1 MAMRS
6 VGFLAFFACQQP
18 LRLVIESPTMSE
30 FVKRVGPGY
39 WLTWQ
44 TLRGLFN
51 IFHRIHITGVE
62 NIPLTGGVILASN
75 HLSHW
80 DSFAIGCS
88 VPRRVRFVADTKMY
102 NRFYFKWYLK
112 RDGGVEIDRSQS
124 RGEDMI
130 ENAVEAVNNGNLLII
145 YPEGTRSRNG
155 IPGRSRTGIMVI
167 AAKTGAPIVPC
178 RVTGTGEALPVG
190 ARLIR
195 PVRIEVAFGK
205 PIIIQRSE
213 IDLDNRDGLMT
224 QSESIMDAIMS
235 LHGSFPSYAVM
246 SEDEWRKSRNN

>member
-1 MAMRS
+1 M
-6 VGFLAFFACQQP
+6 F
-18 LRLVIESPTMSE
+18 E

-44 TLRGLFN
+44 TLRCLFN

-62 NIPLTGGVILASN
+62 NIPLEGGVILASN

-102 NRFYFKWYLK
+102 KRSFAKWFLK
-112 RDGGVEIDRSQS
+112 RDGGVEIDRSKS
-124 RGEDMI
+124 SGEDMI
-130 ENAVEAVNNGNLLII
+130 GNAVEAVNNEILLII

-178 RVTGTGEALPVG
+178 RVTGTGDALPVG
-190 ARLIR
+190 ARFIK
-195 PVRIEVAFGK
+195 PFKIKVAFGK
-205 PIIIQRSE
+205 PVIYQRSE
-213 IDLDNRDGLMT
+213 IDLEDRDRLMT

-235 LHGSFPSYAVM
+235 LPGKFPSYAEM
-246 SEDEWRKSRNN
+246 SEEEWRKSRNN